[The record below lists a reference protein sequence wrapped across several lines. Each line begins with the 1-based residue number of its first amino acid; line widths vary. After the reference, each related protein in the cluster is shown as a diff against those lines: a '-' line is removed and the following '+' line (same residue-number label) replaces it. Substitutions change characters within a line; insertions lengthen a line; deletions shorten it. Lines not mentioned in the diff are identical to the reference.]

1 MVDQPTGLKKYEW
14 KTDLLATK
22 QFWPEW
28 FEGLTQT
35 FLSLQTKKLLFLAG
49 AERMDTD
56 LTVAHMQGK
65 YEMHVIADC
74 GHVIQEDQP
83 AIVCQ
88 KIMDFIE
95 RRKIPTE
102 YNKQMFIVRPD
113 GKKIFIGH

>member
-1 MVDQPTGLKKYEW
+1 M
-14 KTDLLATK
+14 
-22 QFWPEW
+22 
-28 FEGLTQT
+28 
-35 FLSLQTKKLLFLAG
+35 LFLAG

-88 KIMDFIE
+88 KII
-95 RRKIPTE
+95 
-102 YNKQMFIVRPD
+102 
-113 GKKIFIGH
+113 